1 MRILNKPSSL
11 KIMAMVRSSLQKV
24 MLFLQH
30 IQRMAVTSP
39 RYQKLCKDIQTD
51 VDTQT
56 DLSKRA
62 LGGQIPDT
70 MAQEFDKF
78 GDLDH
83 IQIASRRECVEASVE
98 KWTGLIAILEELWF
112 WVKLKDE
119 ELTRQRPVGEDVHT
133 LLQKQGYCTAL
144 HSELTGWRQ
153 DMNQT
158 CLPPAVHP
166 TTIEVQSNIEMA
178 SALSV
183 QEEKIR
189 QLAQVVQEQAIE
201 VQQHWERFSAQ
212 ATSWTH
218 ELDWALGKLQDLQQ
232 AMNQLDLGLAEIEN
246 ESWHSEEHS
255 MDNCVLENVENILDE
270 CVTVMLFEDPVAEI
284 LTLGI
289 DLGSWRT
296 YN

>member
-62 LGGQIPDT
+62 LGSQIQNT
-70 MAQEFDKF
+70 KAQELDKF
-78 GDLDH
+78 GDVDH
-83 IQIASRRECVEASVE
+83 IHIASRRECLEAGVE

-133 LLQKQGYCTAL
+133 LQQKQGYCTAL
-144 HSELTGWRQ
+144 HSELIGRRQ
-153 DMNQT
+153 DVNQM
-158 CLPPAVHP
+158 CLSLAVQP
-166 TTIEVQSNIEMA
+166 TTILSNIEMA
-178 SALSV
+178 SGERLFLSV
-183 QEEKIR
+183 
-189 QLAQVVQEQAIE
+189 
-201 VQQHWERFSAQ
+201 
-212 ATSWTH
+212 
-218 ELDWALGKLQDLQQ
+218 
-232 AMNQLDLGLAEIEN
+232 
-246 ESWHSEEHS
+246 
-255 MDNCVLENVENILDE
+255 CVLPEGHFIFWRLVFHGTGILSY
-270 CVTVMLFEDPVAEI
+270 V
-284 LTLGI
+284 
-289 DLGSWRT
+289 S
-296 YN
+296 

>member
-1 MRILNKPSSL
+1 MKILNKPSSL

-62 LGGQIPDT
+62 LGGHIPNT
-70 MAQEFDKF
+70 MAQELDKF

-83 IQIASRRECVEASVE
+83 IHIASRRECFGAGAE
-98 KWTGLIAILEELWF
+98 KWTGLITILEELWF

-144 HSELTGWRQ
+144 HSELSGRRQ
-153 DMNQT
+153 NMNQT
-158 CLPPAVHP
+158 CLSMAVQP
-166 TTIEVQSNIEMA
+166 STMEVLSNIETA
-178 SALSV
+178 SGERLFLSV
-183 QEEKIR
+183 CDLPEEYFI
-189 QLAQVVQEQAIE
+189 IE
-201 VQQHWERFSAQ
+201 VSL
-212 ATSWTH
+212 SWYR
-218 ELDWALGKLQDLQQ
+218 
-232 AMNQLDLGLAEIEN
+232 NSQLCFI
-246 ESWHSEEHS
+246 
-255 MDNCVLENVENILDE
+255 
-270 CVTVMLFEDPVAEI
+270 
-284 LTLGI
+284 
-289 DLGSWRT
+289 
-296 YN
+296 